1 MPRMPQV
8 GALYRRKGG
17 GFVSMHVGTNDQ
29 ISARILA
36 DRFDV
41 GFTTQLMSL
50 ADFWALVDAA
60 G

>member
-1 MPRMPQV
+1 MSRMPQV

-17 GFVSMHVGTNDQ
+17 GFVSMHVGMNGQ
-29 ISARILA
+29 VSARILA

-41 GFTTQLMSL
+41 GFMTPLMSV
-50 ADFWALVDAA
+50 AEFWEMVDV